1 MAYKSARW
9 IAVLIAVVAFVGAGI
24 ARADSPSANGSVPQ
38 EVQDGFKQL
47 ETADSDGRQKI
58 FDLFADKGDARI
70 IPAIKAYRTGD
81 LILHNGQVA
90 VYGDRVDVPGQGPML
105 PLVDAFTNAPI
116 LGPDGK
122 PLYFP
127 KEDLTDAIRAPR
139 PPEKRELLDLISQLA
154 LLDPD
159 PQARLANIRGIRDK
173 AGRGFINADDISR
186 LLDALSACKTSLAAE
201 HPTDPA
207 ARQAI
212 QAVLAAIDAAL
223 AEKPT
228 SLIAPAPSQE
238 TINKLSDALTAA
250 QAFYPAPS
258 MSPGSATSAASPGAA
273 IVTAQQT
280 SAAYSSDI
288 DAQQQTFSELD
299 KFAPALRKQLRNDP
313 TGPFSA
319 ALTETLAAIDLLR
332 GTADQQKKAV
342 ATLGQSGSS
351 QALNLLQKTAA
362 AATRLGDASMVDAAH
377 SAIARATR
385 YQDFVH
391 IVLNTFYGVSSG
403 SILVLLAL
411 GLSIIFGLMG
421 VINMAHGE
429 FMMIGA
435 FTTYVVSNMFVKY
448 LPASCF
454 DYYPIVAI
462 PAAFLV
468 AGAIGWLC
476 ENLVVRHLY
485 GRPLDTLIAT
495 FGISIFL
502 IQVARV
508 IFGNNLYVKPPV
520 WMEGSIEVASDLSF
534 ARDRLFILLYC
545 LLCIITVYLLVNRT
559 KLGLLLRATTQNR
572 EMAAA
577 LGVATRRVDAL
588 TFSFGAAL
596 AGLAG
601 VAVPMYDKINPGMGQ
616 DYVVESFL
624 VVVVGGVGKLAGVIW
639 SGFGIGFLTKYF
651 EMALQWFPAT
661 ESGASVVAQ
670 VLVLACI
677 VAFLQKRPSG
687 LFPPRGRLADA

>member
-1 MAYKSARW
+1 MLHKPARW
-9 IAVLIAVVAFVGAGI
+9 LAVWFAVLVSVCSSRV
-24 ARADSPSANGSVPQ
+24 RAADVPQ
-38 EVQDGFKQL
+38 EVQDAFKQL
-47 ETADSDGRQKI
+47 KTADDAGRQKVY
-58 FDLFADKGDARI
+58 DLLAAKGDARV
-70 IPAIKAYRTGD
+70 IPALKAYRTGE
-81 LILHNGQVA
+81 LILHNGQVCI
-90 VYGDRVDVPGQGPML
+90 YGDRVDVPGQGPML
-105 PLVDAFTNAPI
+105 PLIDAFTSAPI
-116 LGPDGK
+116 AGPDGK
-122 PLYFP
+122 PLFFAKP
-127 KEDLTDAIRAPR
+127 DLSDAIPSPPR
-139 PPEKRELLDLISQLA
+139 RERSTINDLISQLA

-173 AGRGFINADDISR
+173 AGRGFINSDDIGR
-186 LLDALSACKTSLAAE
+186 LLAALSACKTSLAAQQ
-201 HPTDPA
+201 PTDPA
-207 ARQAI
+207 AKQTVQAAI
-212 QAVLAAIDAAL
+212 TAIDAAL
-223 AEKPT
+223 AEHPT
-228 SLIAPAPSQE
+228 TLTAPAPSQD
-238 TINKLSDALTAA
+238 TITKLTDALTAV
-250 QAFYPAPS
+250 QAYYPAPS
-258 MSPGSATSAASPGAA
+258 MAPGTTPTPGTPGLA
-273 IVTAQQT
+273 ILTTQQDI
-280 SAAYSSDI
+280 SAYSSDI
-288 DAQQQTFSELD
+288 DAQQQTFDELD
-299 KFAPALRKQLRNDP
+299 KFAPALRKQLENDP
-313 TGPFSA
+313 NGPFSA
-319 ALTETLAAIDLLR
+319 ALKETLSAIDLVR
-332 GTADQQKKAV
+332 GNSQQQLTAVSD
-342 ATLGQSGSS
+342 LGRIGSS
-351 QALNLLQKTAA
+351 QALNFLQKAEA
-362 AATRLGDASMVDAAH
+362 AATRLGDPTFVTACKDSITRAS
-377 SAIARATR
+377 R

-391 IVLNTFYGVSSG
+391 IVLNTFYGLSSG

-435 FTTYVVSNMFVKY
+435 FTTYVVSSMFTRFM
-448 LPASCF
+448 PASCF
-454 DYYPIVAI
+454 DYYPIVAV
-462 PAAFLV
+462 PAAFIV
-468 AGAIGWLC
+468 AGAVGWLC
-476 ENLVVRHLY
+476 ETLVVRHLY

-495 FGISIFL
+495 LGISIVL

-534 ARDRLFILLYC
+534 ARDRLFILVYC
-545 LLCIITVYLLVNRT
+545 VLCIATVYLLVNRT

-616 DYVVESFL
+616 DYVVDSFL

-651 EMALQWFPAT
+651 EMVLQYFPST
-661 ESGASVVAQ
+661 ESGASVIAK

-677 VAFLQKRPSG
+677 VGFLQKRPSG